1 MMMMKNQKKRR
12 ESILAVKRVLVLWAD
27 ESSSNLGVRVL
38 AEGAASLA
46 ERAWGD
52 DVFVDFQS
60 FEVGPLG
67 TQLSGKVVLKG
78 LLTGSTKLR
87 AEMSQYDAVI
97 DTGAGDSFTDIYG
110 PKRLAIMAY
119 TRFVA
124 KQANRPIIFAPQTIG
139 PFKTVWGRLMARHSL
154 KAAHTV
160 MARDSTSME
169 FASKIGFP
177 ADCLATDMAFALD
190 QPTSVAGSSR
200 ADVALNVSGL
210 LWNSDSHLPKEQY
223 RSLTRGIIDGL
234 LARGENVTLLAH
246 VLDNPSIDN
255 DIPVL
260 EELACEFG
268 GRVNV
273 YIPGD
278 LKEARSFIAGSKV
291 VIGSRMHACLNALSV
306 GVPAIPLAY
315 SRKFAPLLEDIGWPY
330 TLDLRTDFEIV
341 QKVLELVARDDLR
354 EQAVLVRQHA
364 ESRLDTAVAHLSSQ
378 VTV

>member
-1 MMMMKNQKKRR
+1 MLKNQKKRR

-38 AEGAASLA
+38 AEGAESLA
-46 ERAWGD
+46 KRAWGD
-52 DVFVDFQS
+52 DVLVNFQS

-67 TQLSGKVVLKG
+67 TQLSGKVVLSG
-78 LLTGSTKLR
+78 LLTGSKKLR
-87 AEMSQYDAVI
+87 GEMARYDAVI

-110 PKRLAIMAY
+110 PKRLTIMVY

-124 KQANRPIIFAPQTIG
+124 KQSNLPIIFAPQTIG

-154 KAAHTV
+154 KTAHTV

-169 FASKIGFP
+169 FASRVGFP

-190 QPTSVAGSSR
+190 QPTPVVGSPQ
-200 ADVALNVSGL
+200 VEVVLNVSGL
-210 LWNSDSHLPKEQY
+210 LWNSDSHLPKERY
-223 RSLTRGIIDGL
+223 RSLTRGIIEGL

-246 VLDNPSIDN
+246 VLDNSSIDN
-255 DIPVL
+255 DTTVIK
-260 EELACEFG
+260 ELASEFD
-268 GRVNV
+268 GRVDV

-278 LKEARSFIAGSKV
+278 LKQARRFISGAKV

-306 GVPAIPLAY
+306 GIPAIPLAY
-315 SRKFAPLLEDIGWPY
+315 SRKFAPLLEDVGWPY
-330 TLDLRTDFEIV
+330 TLDLRTDSEIV

-354 EQAVLVRQHA
+354 ERAVLVRQHA
-364 ESRLDTAVAHLSSQ
+364 ESRLDTAVEHLSSQ